1 MTLRY
6 ETVGEMIT
14 QNEQQKSIRAAVGR
28 DMQRQREINMY
39 GMTTDDI
46 RTQYMAIGQMTGLE
60 MVVAGILSDVQELTA
75 YQHAANINSK
85 ATKEL
90 IRQQLNIAKFVL
102 FEMMDQKETAWAIWR
117 IYTQSS

>member
-1 MTLRY
+1 MALNY
-6 ETVGEMIT
+6 KAMGEMIT
-14 QNEQQKSIRAAVGR
+14 SNETYK
-28 DMQRQREINMY
+28 REMNMY

-75 YQHAANINSK
+75 YQHAADVNSK

-90 IRQQLNIAKFVL
+90 IRKQLNIAKFVL
-102 FEMMDQKETAWAIWR
+102 FEMMDQKETA
-117 IYTQSS
+117 

>member
-1 MTLRY
+1 MTLNY
-6 ETVGEMIT
+6 KAMGDMIT
-14 QNEQQKSIRAAVGR
+14 SNEPYK
-28 DMQRQREINMY
+28 REMNMY

-75 YQHAANINSK
+75 YQHAAEVNSK

-90 IRQQLNIAKFVL
+90 IRKQLNIAKFVL
-102 FEMMDQKETAWAIWR
+102 FEMMDQKETA
-117 IYTQSS
+117 

>member
-1 MTLRY
+1 MNQY
-6 ETVGEMIT
+6 
-14 QNEQQKSIRAAVGR
+14 
-28 DMQRQREINMY
+28 QREMNMY

-75 YQHAANINSK
+75 YQHAAEVNSK

-90 IRQQLNIAKFVL
+90 IRKQLNIAKFVL
-102 FEMMDQKETAWAIWR
+102 FEMMDQKER
-117 IYTQSS
+117 V